1 MNPFSNKEYSLI
13 EILFVD
19 DEESILN
26 TLRRFL
32 HPDKE
37 FSIFT
42 TTKISEALQIIETH
56 TINVVVSDLTMP
68 EMSGIE
74 FLKIVKKKYPNM
86 VTILLTGHA
95 TLETAQ
101 EAVNSVGIFSLILK
115 PWNGDDLRTSLNK
128 AVQEAIRRNTMES
141 FIDLSM
147 HSRNSARNLDIT
159 KFQVILAQWSE
170 EYGPK
175 ILYSSPSI
183 ANISI
188 NEFINHAFMTLT
200 SIYGQNWYD
209 NRTIINLPIEY
220 VQIQSHIYFDYLN
233 SQISTEQKYP
243 IILVILL
250 PVISKII
257 ETALNNVIIPFLDTI
272 VQISENV
279 FVSSYKKAI
288 EELFLQVKST
298 LQDIK
303 DV

>member
-37 FSIFT
+37 FCIFT

-101 EAVNSVGIFSLILK
+101 
-115 PWNGDDLRTSLNK
+115 
-128 AVQEAIRRNTMES
+128 
-141 FIDLSM
+141 
-147 HSRNSARNLDIT
+147 
-159 KFQVILAQWSE
+159 
-170 EYGPK
+170 
-175 ILYSSPSI
+175 
-183 ANISI
+183 
-188 NEFINHAFMTLT
+188 
-200 SIYGQNWYD
+200 
-209 NRTIINLPIEY
+209 
-220 VQIQSHIYFDYLN
+220 
-233 SQISTEQKYP
+233 
-243 IILVILL
+243 
-250 PVISKII
+250 
-257 ETALNNVIIPFLDTI
+257 
-272 VQISENV
+272 
-279 FVSSYKKAI
+279 
-288 EELFLQVKST
+288 
-298 LQDIK
+298 
-303 DV
+303 